1 MQYQYNDYI
10 LHCKKNGD
18 YILRKHTTV
27 VDVIYKHTVYF
38 FVLVEGLP
46 HIPSTAIN
54 RLFIPYLH
62 IIIVNYLP
70 KHAGLELNLRNIV
83 NVLHETGFSD
93 GHWEQLGQQLI
104 EYDTLA
110 TFRTNRHG
118 DCSLCLSDTISRWL
132 NNDLDKS
139 WEKLAEAVARVKE
152 YGQATADCV
161 KQKAGI
167 VHKCMFYV

>member
-1 MQYQYNDYI
+1 M
-10 LHCKKNGD
+10 
-18 YILRKHTTV
+18 
-27 VDVIYKHTVYF
+27 
-38 FVLVEGLP
+38 
-46 HIPSTAIN
+46 
-54 RLFIPYLH
+54 
-62 IIIVNYLP
+62 
-70 KHAGLELNLRNIV
+70 
-83 NVLHETGFSD
+83 NVLHDAGFSD

-104 EYDTLA
+104 EYGTLA

-161 KQKAGI
+161 KEKAGI